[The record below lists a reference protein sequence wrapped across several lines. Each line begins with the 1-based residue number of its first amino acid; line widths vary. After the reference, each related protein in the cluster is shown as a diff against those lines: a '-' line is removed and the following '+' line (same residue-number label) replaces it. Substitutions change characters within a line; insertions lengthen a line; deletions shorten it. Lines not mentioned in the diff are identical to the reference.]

1 MKTALVMILFLSFGA
16 PAGAGQFPLC
26 MYGIN
31 GPAELAAVKKAG
43 FNCFQTYTQEPG
55 KLAALAA
62 GAARLELK
70 MLAAPD
76 KVIVSTYAAAARGWP
91 MLAWY
96 LCDEPDVQKM
106 PPAELERL
114 DRRVKAW
121 DAEQR
126 TAFVVGTGS
135 AAYVYGATADALMVD
150 WYPVPHLGLETVGIH
165 VALVKAG
172 VKWTDLKRPQKP
184 VWAVLQAFDWRE
196 YPPQLTPPV
205 GRFPTFD
212 EVRFMSYVAIA
223 RGASGL
229 FYFTFSH
236 KDGPLTT
243 KPELWAIY
251 ERIAGEINALRPA
264 LESGLEAAAPA
275 GLGAGLDAKVIA
287 GGGRTFLILLNP
299 APATA
304 PLEPGALE
312 GWRPLFEPKPALAD
326 LLPPLPGGTAL
337 ALPGYRELIL
347 EKI

>member
-1 MKTALVMILFLSFGA
+1 MKTALVMLLFLNFGA

-31 GPAELAAVKKAG
+31 APAELAAIKKAG
-43 FNCFQTYTQEPG
+43 FNCFQTYAQEPG

-96 LCDEPDVQKM
+96 LYDEPEMGKM
-106 PPAELERL
+106 PAEELERL
-114 DRRVKAW
+114 DRRVKDW
-121 DAEQR
+121 DAGQR

-150 WYPVPHLGLETVGIH
+150 WYPVPHLGLETVGSH
-165 VALVKAG
+165 VAITKRGAV
-172 VKWTDLKRPQKP
+172 WTDRARPRKP

-205 GRFPTFD
+205 GRFPTFE

-229 FYFTFSH
+229 FYYTFSH
-236 KDGPLTT
+236 NYGPLTA

-251 ERIAGEINALRPA
+251 ERIAAELNELRPA
-264 LESGLEAAAPA
+264 LESGVEAAAPA
-275 GLGAGLDAKVIA
+275 GLGAGLEAKMVA

-299 APATA
+299 AASA
-304 PLEPGALE
+304 AALEPGALK

-337 ALPGYRELIL
+337 ALPGYRVLIL